1 MLNLNT
7 KQASQQR
14 KSSDFSNTNIQKTVS
29 QDDTYKIVLI
39 IHANPKLE
47 KIFSNDIN
55 PNIVIKSV
63 TKSFSLNKGHL
74 RVESGFFERVFKEN
88 EAKKEIQLDIQFFK
102 EEDEGIL
109 EKILRCLYGGKS
121 IIIQQ
126 EFYQTY
132 KMCKHLEI
140 QKLVQLLNSEV
151 LNNFNM
157 FNFFTVFQL
166 AVLYSEYDLL
176 KRAQTFLED
185 TSFEIVKEAINQDR
199 KNLPYPVTFADLDQ
213 EAARQILN
221 FNKDFTYLDPI
232 ETFNLIQHYYKNN
245 QLTTDIKLLIKE
257 YLPENKLTANQYKYI
272 MPFFQSFQEDQ
283 TQSLRIPLGTQD
295 NSSLYQLKSE
305 IIYYQKKVQ
314 EMEQQNNKLQ
324 DQMLKMKQEI
334 EQKTSEFSKKEEQ
347 LLLKIS
353 TIEGS
358 VKQFEQLDKG
368 KEQEYNRKI
377 QKLFKMFKERETQLQ
392 EKEKQYQ
399 DLYQVL
405 KNFTFQNQYH
415 SPQATQDPQT
425 QNQQQIKAQTHQG
438 FYRPSSLQNYPENTL
453 VDNHKMKNSDS
464 SMMTTQNSIMYV
476 TGGMQQS
483 QIVPLSDLESM
494 NQSQSYQHNKFIKN
508 NLQNYSTHFQ
518 FQQLQN
524 PKFNDFQQNLSGK
537 AVEIKGKDILANTN
551 KLNTNDHLEMNINQ
565 NQPVT
570 KIHGVIDDEDMESA
584 IMGNFLTFNDTSKI
598 FEDCTQDYKEIL
610 TNFFE
615 LSPFKKMNLEL
626 IYRASRDKLTKQTF
640 DEKVCGVFPSVVFI
654 KSWEYFKIFGA
665 YLSVPWSI
673 EQGYQQ
679 DENAF
684 LFSIS
689 ENVKIPVKN
698 SESALYQGEEHI
710 FSFGTSDLSIFENGD
725 QDENNKSEYPGD
737 YQEIKIQ
744 QNIPLNSLLAGNKNF
759 QIDEL
764 EVFKIIIQEDMDF

>member
-1 MLNLNT
+1 MLNLNS
-7 KQASQQR
+7 KQLSHQR
-14 KSSDFSNTNIQKTVS
+14 KSSDFSNPNIQKTVS
-29 QDDTYKIVLI
+29 QDDTYKIVLK
-39 IHANPKLE
+39 IHENPKLE
-47 KIFSNDIN
+47 KIFSNDISA
-55 PNIVIKSV
+55 NIVIKSA
-63 TKSFSLNKGHL
+63 TKSFSLNIGHL
-74 RVESGFFERVFKEN
+74 RVESGFFKRVFQEN
-88 EAKKEIQLDIQFFK
+88 EAKKEIQLDTQFFK

-121 IIIQQ
+121 IISQQ

-132 KMCKHLEI
+132 KMCKQLEI
-140 QKLVQLLNSEV
+140 QKLVELMNLEV
-151 LNNFNM
+151 LKNFNM

-166 AVLYSEYDLL
+166 AVLYNEYDLL
-176 KRAQTFLED
+176 KRALTHLED
-185 TSFEIVKEAINQDR
+185 TLFEIVKDAINLDR
-199 KNLPYPVTFADLDQ
+199 KNLPYPVTFVDLDQ

-221 FNKDFTYLDPI
+221 YNKDFTYLDAI

-245 QLTTDIKLLIKE
+245 QLTTDIKMLIKE
-257 YLPENKLTANQYKYI
+257 FLPENKLSANQYKYI
-272 MPFFQSFQEDQ
+272 MPFFQNFQDDQ
-283 TQSLRIPLGTQD
+283 TQSLRIPLGSQD

-324 DQMLKMKQEI
+324 EEMLKMKQEI
-334 EQKTSEFSKKEEQ
+334 EQKTEEFSKKEEQ
-347 LLLKIS
+347 LLFKIS

-368 KEQEYNRKI
+368 KEQEYNKKI
-377 QKLFKMFKERETQLQ
+377 QKLFKMYKERETQLQ

-405 KNFTFQNQYH
+405 KNFNFQNQYH
-415 SPQATQDPQT
+415 SPQSTQEPAET
-425 QNQQQIKAQTHQG
+425 QMQQQIRAQTHQG

-483 QIVPLSDLESM
+483 QIVPLSDLESIH
-494 NQSQSYQHNKFIKN
+494 QSYQSNKFIKN
-508 NLQNYSTHFQ
+508 NLQNYSNHFQ

-524 PKFNDFQQNLSGK
+524 PKFTDFQQNLPEK
-537 AVEIKGKDILANTN
+537 AVETKGKDIMVNTN
-551 KLNTNDHLEMNINQ
+551 KLNANDNLEINFNQ

-570 KIHGVIDDEDMESA
+570 KIHGLLDNDEDMESA
-584 IMGNFLTFNDTSKI
+584 IMGNFLNFNDQSKI
-598 FEDCTQDYKEIL
+598 FEDCTLDYKAIL

-626 IYRASRDKLTKQTF
+626 IYRSSRDKLTKQTF

-654 KSWEYFKIFGA
+654 RSWDYFKIFGA
-665 YLSVPWSI
+665 YLSVPWSN

-684 LFSIS
+684 LFSVT

-698 SESALYQGEEHI
+698 TESALYQGEEHI

-737 YQEIKIQ
+737 YQEIKIESKT
-744 QNIPLNSLLAGNKNF
+744 PLSSLLAGNKIF